1 MLAVLV
7 LLSSVVNINAQIKNK
22 KQKQLRLF
30 GNCDM
35 CKTNIEKAGNIRKPP
50 KLFGIKTAEWQQ

>member
-7 LLSSVVNINAQIKNK
+7 LLSSVSINAQIKNK
-22 KQKQLRLF
+22 KKKQLRCF
-30 GNCDM
+30 CNCDM

-50 KLFGIKTAEWQQ
+50 KLFGIKTAV